1 MGAFVFGVVLIVI
14 GMAVFFLAKPLL
26 MAAGKDGGFGGRKPP
41 VRLVGLLLILAG
53 AAIPIASMVKVV
65 GATDVGIPTTF
76 GKVGDPL
83 LPGFHLVAPWTEVTT
98 FSSRLQ
104 VSDMTSKS
112 TEGDRV
118 GDDSVT
124 VLASEGGSL
133 GIDVTVRYTILPDE
147 AGALFKKVRSME
159 GIRDILVRPTV
170 RSQMR
175 NVYSRYTA
183 EEGYTTKRED
193 IEKEVNEVIE
203 PIFKDEGLKLDV
215 VQIRDIRPAQ
225 QIIDAINKKL
235 EASQAADR
243 AKIEQ
248 QKALTE
254 AETRRQVAETDKQAK
269 VIAAEADAEAN
280 KIVQQSLTPELLR
293 SKEIEAISKNGN
305 TILYPYGQPITPF
318 IDARGGTTAPAPA
331 QPAPTTTVPAD
342 GSGG

>member
-1 MGAFVFGVVLIVI
+1 LIVV
-14 GMAVFFLAKPLL
+14 GLVVFFLAKPLL
-26 MAAGKDGGFGGRKPP
+26 AAAGKDGGFGGRKPP
-41 VRLVGLLLILAG
+41 VRLIGFLLIGAG
-53 AAIPIASMVKVV
+53 IAIPAASMVKVI

-98 FSSRLQ
+98 FSTRLQ
-104 VSDMTSKS
+104 VSDMTQKP
-112 TEGDRV
+112 TEGDRT

-133 GIDVTVRYTILPDE
+133 GIDVTVRYTILPDK
-147 AGALFKKVRSME
+147 AGTLFKKVRSMD
-159 GIRDILVRPTV
+159 GIRDIIVRPTV
-170 RSQMR
+170 RSEMR
-175 NVYSRYTA
+175 NVYSRFTA
-183 EEGYTTKRED
+183 EQGYTTKREVV
-193 IEKEVNEVIE
+193 EQEVNKEIR
-203 PIFKDEGLKLDV
+203 PLFADQGLVLDV

-225 QIIDAINKKL
+225 QIVDAINKKL
-235 EASQAADR
+235 EASQAAER

-269 VIAAEADAEAN
+269 VIAAQADAEAN

-318 IDARGGTTAPAPA
+318 IDARGGSTNSSPPTTAPQDDTPPASTTAPA
-331 QPAPTTTVPAD
+331 
-342 GSGG
+342 GGTGG

>member
-1 MGAFVFGVVLIVI
+1 MGAFVFGIVVFVI
-14 GMAVFFLAKPLL
+14 GMVIFFLAKPLL
-26 MAAGKDGGFGGRKPP
+26 AAAGKDGGFGGRKPP
-41 VRLVGLLLILAG
+41 VRLLGLLLMVAG
-53 AAIPIASMVKVV
+53 AAIPVASMVKIV

-83 LPGFHLVAPWTEVTT
+83 LPGFHLVAPWTEVAY
-98 FSSRLQ
+98 FSTRLQ
-104 VSDMTSKS
+104 VSDMTAKP
-112 TEGDRV
+112 TEGDRD

-133 GIDVTVRYTILPDE
+133 GIDVTVRYTVEPDRSSD
-147 AGALFKKVRSME
+147 LFKRVRSME
-159 GIRDILVRPTV
+159 GVRDIIVRPSV

-183 EEGYTTKRED
+183 EEGYTTKREA
-193 IEKEVNEVIE
+193 IEKEVNDVLRPTFE
-203 PIFKDEGLKLDV
+203 KEGLILDV

-254 AETRRQVAETDKQAK
+254 AETRRQVAETDKEAK
-269 VIAAEADAEAN
+269 VIAAQADAEAN
-280 KIVQQSLTPELLR
+280 RIVQESLTPELLR
-293 SKEIEAISKNGN
+293 SKEIEAIANNGN
-305 TILYPYGQPITPF
+305 AVLYPYGQPITPF
-318 IDARGGTTAPAPA
+318 LDARGSGTGNQPPAT
-331 QPAPTTTVPAD
+331 APTTTVPPEET
-342 GSGG
+342 GG